1 MKIQLAI
8 IGAVLVAGGILFLPE
23 TMSQFPAGTLV
34 LDALVADATNI
45 KEYNQHTSQVGDT
58 LYDVG
63 LKEIIEL
70 ADESIENNNV
80 TINQM
85 VESATKIFQ
94 KWIE

>member
-23 TMSQFPAGTLV
+23 TINQFPAGTML

-45 KEYNQHTSQVGDT
+45 KEYNEQTNQVGDT

-63 LKEIIEL
+63 ILAGDTVVDVAGQVENTIDETEIPEIDFLKLEE
-70 ADESIENNNV
+70 
-80 TINQM
+80 
-85 VESATKIFQ
+85 
-94 KWIE
+94 

>member
-23 TMSQFPAGTLV
+23 TINQFAAATML

-45 KEYNQHTSQVGDT
+45 KEYNEHTNQVGDT

-63 LKEIIEL
+63 ILAGDTVVDVAGQVENTIDETEIPEIDFLKLEE
-70 ADESIENNNV
+70 
-80 TINQM
+80 
-85 VESATKIFQ
+85 
-94 KWIE
+94 

>member
-23 TMSQFPAGTLV
+23 TINQFPAGTML

-45 KEYNQHTSQVGDT
+45 KEYNEHTNQVGDT

-63 LKEIIEL
+63 VIAGDTVVEVAGQVENTIDETENPEIDFLKLEE
-70 ADESIENNNV
+70 
-80 TINQM
+80 
-85 VESATKIFQ
+85 
-94 KWIE
+94 